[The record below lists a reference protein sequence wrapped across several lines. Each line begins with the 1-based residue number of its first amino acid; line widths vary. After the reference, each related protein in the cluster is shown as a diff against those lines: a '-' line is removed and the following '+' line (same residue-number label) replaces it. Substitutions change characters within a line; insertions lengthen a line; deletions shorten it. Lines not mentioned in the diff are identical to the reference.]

1 MTKKHYYVW
10 NSFGN
15 AEWHNT
21 PIAVSRC
28 YQDNFDVGDFE
39 TDAEAIEAVELIQSE
54 HDNEASKRLEEAGYS
69 GDLGGDGPCY
79 AANLYRV
86 EGEDEKDVRVEL

>member
-10 NSFGN
+10 NSFRD

-21 PIAVSRC
+21 QIDVSGC

-39 TDAEAIEAVELIQSE
+39 TDAEAIDAVEEIQTE
-54 HDNEASKRLEEAGYS
+54 HDMEASAALEEAGYS

-79 AANLYRV
+79 AAHLYRS
-86 EGEDEKDVRVEL
+86 EEDEDVRVEL